1 MVSIEKRGKP
11 TVGLVNK
18 GFMHD
23 FMSAASGKGLPAIR
37 FIAESIPSECVVEE
51 QIEAGINAELE
62 NIIAALTRPLT
73 PEEKNPKAK
82 ELEQL
87 QRIVFKGTMKDVNR
101 FFYKRGW
108 ADGFPVV
115 PPTEEEVTEML
126 TGTDL
131 PPDHVIAKLMPRL
144 GKATV
149 EKIAI
154 NAVMAGALPT
164 YMPIL
169 ITAVQALVEYG
180 YFRGQAVSAGSWSP
194 CYLFNGP
201 IRDAININTGVG
213 VMSPGNI
220 ANAAIGRAMG
230 LIVKN
235 IGGIRKGIEDMGNM
249 GNPGKYTLV
258 LGENEEQSPWEP
270 LHVQH
275 GFNKEDS
282 VVTIFMPNTLNA
294 SVAYGTSD
302 EMIVRTIAYNI
313 SPSKRGT
320 IGIFIGPVHARVLAE
335 KGWRKEDV
343 INFIAQYARAP
354 LSHTPAYWRAW
365 LSIPREDVQGMAGQK
380 GLLLNPKDSPN
391 ESVPIVTP
399 ELIRLF
405 VTGGTGGD
413 VVWLAG
419 VGRWKSKKIEL
430 PANWNSLVKKYK
442 DIVPN
447 YALY

>member
-1 MVSIEKRGKP
+1 MSIESRKKP
-11 TVGLVNK
+11 AVALVNK
-18 GFMHD
+18 GFFHD
-23 FMSAASGKGLPAIR
+23 AMSAASGKGMPGIR
-37 FIAESIPSECVVEE
+37 IIAESIPSECVVEA
-51 QIEAGINAELE
+51 QIEAGIDAELD
-62 NIIAALTRPLT
+62 NIIAALTAPLT
-73 PEEKNPKAK
+73 AAERTPKARETEK
-82 ELEQL
+82 PS
-87 QRIVFKGTMKDVNR
+87 RIIFKGNLKDVNR

-108 ADGFPVV
+108 TDGFPVV
-115 PPTEEEVTEML
+115 PPTEEEVAEML

-131 PPDHVIAKLMPRL
+131 PPSHVVAKLMPRL

-164 YMPIL
+164 YMPVL
-169 ITAVQALVEYG
+169 ITAVEAMVEYG
-180 YFRGQAVSAGSWSP
+180 YFRGQAVSAGSWAP

-201 IRDAININTGVG
+201 IRDDIHINTGVG

-220 ANAAIGRAMG
+220 ANATIGRALG

-275 GFNKEDS
+275 GFKKEDS
-282 VVTIFMPNTLNA
+282 VITIFMPNNHA
-294 SVAYGTSD
+294 QSVVYGTSD
-302 EMIVRTIAYNI
+302 DMILRTIAYNI

-320 IGIFIGPVHARVLAE
+320 MCILIGPVHAGVLAD
-335 KGWRKEDV
+335 KGWTKQDI

-354 LSHTPAYWRAW
+354 LSHMPYYWKAW
-365 LSIPREDVQGMAGQK
+365 LSIPREDVKGMAGQK
-380 GLLLNPKDSPN
+380 GILLNPKDSPN
-391 ESVPIVTP
+391 ESVPIIIP
-399 ELIRLF
+399 ELVRLF

-413 VVWLAG
+413 INMLSG
-419 VGRWKSKKIEL
+419 VGRWISRKIEL
-430 PANWNSLVKKYK
+430 PANWDALVKKYQ
-442 DIVPN
+442 DIVPT